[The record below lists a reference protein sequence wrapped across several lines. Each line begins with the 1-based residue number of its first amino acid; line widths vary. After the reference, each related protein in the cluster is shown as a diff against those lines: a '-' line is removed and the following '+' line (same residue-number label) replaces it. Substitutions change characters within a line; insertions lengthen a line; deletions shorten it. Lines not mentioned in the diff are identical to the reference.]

1 MDQSTSEVSA
11 VRSGD
16 TSPKSSI
23 TPQLGPHSRKL
34 EAFFSGVKKS
44 LQLQRETSSTGMPYD
59 GAASSTTNDESDS
72 TSNQQQE
79 LPPQPMNEARSR
91 ALVGYMFLEPLKDE
105 VIVDQQNTGSI
116 YGRSSR
122 IEESHPF
129 FDGRFRETEDGF
141 IDYDPDWAKK
151 VDAAKEQRRR
161 RRRVSAWGRNA
172 AV

>member
-1 MDQSTSEVSA
+1 MTC
-11 VRSGD
+11 
-16 TSPKSSI
+16 
-23 TPQLGPHSRKL
+23 
-34 EAFFSGVKKS
+34 
-44 LQLQRETSSTGMPYD
+44 D
-59 GAASSTTNDESDS
+59 GATSSTTNDESGS

-79 LPPQPMNEARSR
+79 LPPPLMNKARSR
-91 ALVGYMFLEPLKDE
+91 TLGYVFLEPLKDE
-105 VIVDQQNTGSI
+105 VIVDQQNSI

-129 FDGRFRETEDGF
+129 FDGRFRETDDGF

>member
-23 TPQLGPHSRKL
+23 TQQLGPHSRKL
-34 EAFFSGVKKS
+34 EAFFSTVKKS
-44 LQLQRETSSTGMPYD
+44 LQLQQETSSTRMTCD
-59 GAASSTTNDESDS
+59 GATISTTNDESGS

-79 LPPQPMNEARSR
+79 LPPPLMNEARSR
-91 ALVGYMFLEPLKDE
+91 TLHVGYVFLEPLKDE
-105 VIVDQQNTGSI
+105 VIVDQQNSI

-129 FDGRFRETEDGF
+129 FDGRFRETDDGF

>member
-23 TPQLGPHSRKL
+23 TQQLGPHSRKL
-34 EAFFSGVKKS
+34 EAFFSTVKKS
-44 LQLQRETSSTGMPYD
+44 LQLQQETSSTRMTCD
-59 GAASSTTNDESDS
+59 GATISTTNDESGS

-79 LPPQPMNEARSR
+79 LPPPLMNEARSR
-91 ALVGYMFLEPLKDE
+91 TLGSVFLEPLQDE
-105 VIVDQQNTGSI
+105 VIVDQQNSI

-129 FDGRFRETEDGF
+129 FDGRFRETDDGF

-161 RRRVSAWGRNA
+161 RRRVSAWGRNS